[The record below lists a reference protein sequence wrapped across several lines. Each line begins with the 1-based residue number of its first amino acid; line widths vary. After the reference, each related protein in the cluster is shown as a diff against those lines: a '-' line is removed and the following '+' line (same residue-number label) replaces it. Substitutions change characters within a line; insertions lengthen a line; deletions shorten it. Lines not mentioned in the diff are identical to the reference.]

1 MGDIQDDLLG
11 KVTSDMDFFKKI
23 ASKIP
28 GFGGYIERQTRRDAD
43 KLLRETLSD
52 RFRELEQ
59 RVSALQRD
67 FISQGEISYLDDL
80 EASAIK
86 LRTFADRIR
95 TAARGYSGLFDAVK
109 INEEE
114 LNRIYQYDSGML
126 DLVDEVNRAIDHVA
140 ASVGSDG
147 LVAAIRNLESKSA
160 ESITMFNRREEVV
173 TAGSAGG
180 TA

>member
-1 MGDIQDDLLG
+1 MGDLQDDLLG
-11 KVTSDMDFFKKI
+11 KVTADMDFFKKI

-80 EASAIK
+80 EATAIK

-109 INEEE
+109 INENE
-114 LNRIYQYDSGML
+114 LSRIYQYDASML
-126 DLVDEVNRAIDHVA
+126 DHVDEISRAIDHVA
-140 ASVGSDG
+140 ASMGSDG
-147 LVAAIRNLESKSA
+147 LAAAIRNLESKAA
-160 ESITMFNRREEVV
+160 ESITTFNRREEVI
-173 TAGSAGG
+173 TSAAGG
-180 TA
+180 